1 MEEEFR
7 FKLAK
12 EEEKDLSQR
21 RGGRPPFYKFLL
33 LTSYA
38 WLRELHFEYEIK
50 KKNGLVRE

>member
-21 RGGRPPFYKFLL
+21 RGGRPSFYKFLL
-33 LTSYA
+33 LISYA
-38 WLRELHFEYEIK
+38 WLRKLHFEYWLE
-50 KKNGLVRE
+50 KKNGLFRE